1 MLHAATVGRFDMSTA
16 SFVRGCD
23 VAAAVRGFECPDLLR
38 VLPLEGLHLFR
49 VLSL

>member
-1 MLHAATVGRFDMSTA
+1 MLHAATVRRLEMFTA
-16 SFVRGCD
+16 ACSWSCD